1 MILNSF
7 FNGYFVRENR
17 ENKESRPTRKTTRPI
32 PIPIPAPPSPLPII
46 TTNFEIAVCIK
57 SNEDNGDQD
66 NISN

>member
-17 ENKESRPTRKTTRPI
+17 ENKESRPTRKTTR
-32 PIPIPAPPSPLPII
+32 PIPAPPSPLPII

-66 NISN
+66 NIGN